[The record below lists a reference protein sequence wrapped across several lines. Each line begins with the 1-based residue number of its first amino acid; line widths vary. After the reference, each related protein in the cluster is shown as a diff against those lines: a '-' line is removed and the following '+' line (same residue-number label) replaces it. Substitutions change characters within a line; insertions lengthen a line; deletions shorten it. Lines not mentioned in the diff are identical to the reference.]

1 MALDQDTLDQFLDTV
16 RRFVKERL
24 IPAEAEVDAT
34 DKVPA
39 DIVDEMKAMGLFG
52 LTIPEEYGGLGL
64 SMAEEVAVAWE
75 ITHAAPAFRSCFGT
89 NVAIG
94 SQGLVIDGTEEQKRK
109 YLPKLATGEFI
120 SSFAL
125 TEPDIG
131 SDAASVKTR
140 ATKDGNGYVLN
151 GAKRFITNAPI
162 ADVFTVMARTNPEE
176 KGARGVSA
184 FIVEA
189 GTPGIR
195 LGKPENKMGQ
205 KGAHICDVIF
215 EDARIPGDALIG
227 GVEGQGFKTAM
238 KVLDRGRLHVAAT
251 CCGIADRL
259 VEESVSYAL
268 DRKQFGQAIGEFQLV
283 QAMLADSRTEHDVAW
298 ALVRDAARRG
308 DAGERITR
316 IGAEAKYYASEMT
329 GRVADRAVQIHGGS
343 GYINDYAV
351 SRLYRDVRIY
361 RLYEG
366 TSQIQQ
372 LVIARDM
379 LKEAR
384 EQRR

>member
-1 MALDQDTLDQFLDTV
+1 MPLDKDTLEQFLETI
-16 RRFVKERL
+16 RRYVKERL

-34 DKVPA
+34 DKVPDA
-39 DIVDEMKAMGLFG
+39 IVQEMKEMGLFG

-64 SMAEEVAVAWE
+64 NPAEEVEVAWA
-75 ITHAAPAFRSCFGT
+75 ITHAAPAFRSAFGT

-94 SQGLVIDGTEEQKRK
+94 SQGLVIDGTEEQKQK
-109 YLPKLATGEFI
+109 YLPRIATGELI
-120 SSFAL
+120 TSFAL

-140 ATKDGNGYVLN
+140 ATRDGNGYVLN
-151 GAKRFITNAPI
+151 GTKRFITNAPV
-162 ADVFTVMARTNPEE
+162 ANTFTVMARSNPEE
-176 KGARGVSA
+176 KGSRGVSA

-189 GTPGIR
+189 DTPGIR

-215 EDARIPGDALIG
+215 EDCRIPGDALIG

-251 CCGIADRL
+251 CCGLADRL
-259 VEESVSYAL
+259 IDESVAFAI
-268 DRKQFGQAIGEFQLV
+268 DREQFGQPIADFQLI

-298 ALVRDAARRG
+298 ALVRDAARRAV
-308 DAGERITR
+308 AGEPVTR
-316 IGAEAKYYASEMT
+316 LGAEAKYYASEMV

-343 GYINDYAV
+343 GYLNDYAV
-351 SRLYRDVRIY
+351 ARLYRDVRIY

-379 LKEAR
+379 LREAR
-384 EQRR
+384 KDKA

>member
-1 MALDQDTLDQFLDTV
+1 MPLDQATLDQFLETV
-16 RRFVKERL
+16 TRFVDERL
-24 IPAEAEVDAT
+24 IPAEAEVDAS
-34 DKVPA
+34 DKVPDA
-39 DIVDEMKAMGLFG
+39 IVSEMKEMGFFG
-52 LTIPEEYGGLGL
+52 LTIPEQYGGLGL
-64 SMAEEVAVAWE
+64 SPTEEVEVAWA
-75 ITHAAPAFRSCFGT
+75 ITHAAPAFRSAFGT

-94 SQGLVIDGTEEQKRK
+94 SQGLVIDGTEEQKQK
-109 YLPKLATGEFI
+109 YLPGMASGEI
-120 SSFAL
+120 IASFAL

-140 ATKDGNGYVLN
+140 ADRDGNGYILN
-151 GAKRFITNAPI
+151 GTKRFITNAPV
-162 ADVFTVMARTNPEE
+162 ANTFTVMARTNQDE

-184 FIVEA
+184 FIVDA
-189 GTPGIR
+189 DTPGIR
-195 LGKPENKMGQ
+195 LGTPENKMGQ

-215 EDARIPGDALIG
+215 EDCRIPGDALIG

-251 CCGIADRL
+251 CCGLADRL
-259 VEESVSYAL
+259 IRESVNFAL
-268 DRKQFGQAIGEFQLV
+268 EREQFGKPIAEHQLI
-283 QAMLADSRTEHDVAW
+283 QAMLADSRTECDVAW
-298 ALVRDAARRG
+298 ALVRDGARRFEA
-308 DAGERITR
+308 DEPITR
-316 IGAEAKYYASEMT
+316 LGAEAKYYASEMV

-351 SRLYRDVRIY
+351 ARLYRDVRIY

-379 LKEAR
+379 LREAR
-384 EQRR
+384 KAQT

>member
-1 MALDQDTLDQFLDTV
+1 MPLDRAMLDQFLETV
-16 RRFVKERL
+16 TGFVDERL

-34 DKVPA
+34 DKVPDA
-39 DIVDEMKAMGLFG
+39 IVDEMKALGLFG

-64 SMAEEVAVAWE
+64 APSEQVEVAWA
-75 ITHAAPAFRSCFGT
+75 ITHAAPAFRSAFGT

-94 SQGLVIDGTEEQKRK
+94 SQGLVIDGTGEQKQK
-109 YLPKLATGEFI
+109 YLPGMASGEI
-120 SSFAL
+120 VAAFAL

-131 SDAASVKTR
+131 SDAGSVKTR
-140 ATKDGNGYVLN
+140 ADRDGNGYVLN
-151 GAKRFITNAPI
+151 GTKRYITNAPI
-162 ADVFTVMARTNPEE
+162 ADTFTVMARTDQKE
-176 KGARGVSA
+176 KGSRGVSA

-189 GTPGIR
+189 NTPGIR
-195 LGKPENKMGQ
+195 LGTPENKMGQ

-215 EDARIPGDALIG
+215 EDCHIPGDALIG

-251 CCGIADRL
+251 CCGVADRL
-259 VEESVSYAL
+259 IRESVAFAL
-268 DRKQFGQAIGEFQLV
+268 DREQFGQPIADFQLV
-283 QAMLADSRTEHDVAW
+283 QAMLADSQTEHDVAW
-298 ALVRDAARRG
+298 ALVRDTARRFE
-308 DAGERITR
+308 AGEPITR
-316 IGAEAKYYASEMT
+316 LGAEAKYYASEMV
-329 GRVADRAVQIHGGS
+329 GRVADRAVQIHGGA
-343 GYINDYAV
+343 GYINDYPAA
-351 SRLYRDVRIY
+351 RLYRDVRIY

-384 EQRR
+384 AQR

>member
-1 MALDQDTLDQFLDTV
+1 MSLDQATLDQFLDTV
-16 RRFVKERL
+16 RRFVRERL

-34 DKVPA
+34 DRVPA
-39 DIVDEMKAMGLFG
+39 DIVEEMKAMGLFG
-52 LTIPEEYGGLGL
+52 LTIPEAYGGLGL
-64 SMAEEVAVAWE
+64 SMSEEVAVAWE

-94 SQGLVIDGTEEQKRK
+94 SQGLVIDGTEEQKRR

-259 VEESVSYAL
+259 VAESVNYAL
-268 DRKQFGQAIGEFQLV
+268 DRKQFGQAIGEFQLI

-316 IGAEAKYYASEMT
+316 LGAEAKYYASEMT

-351 SRLYRDVRIY
+351 ARLYRDVRIY

-384 EQRR
+384 EARP

>member
-1 MALDQDTLDQFLDTV
+1 MPLDKATLDQFLETL
-16 RRFVKERL
+16 RRYVDERL

-34 DKVPA
+34 DRVPQA
-39 DIVDEMKAMGLFG
+39 IIDEMKEMGLFG

-64 SMAEEVAVAWE
+64 SMTEEVEVAWT
-75 ITHAAPAFRSCFGT
+75 ITHAAPAFRSVFGT

-94 SQGLVIDGTEEQKRK
+94 SQGIVIDGTEEQKRK
-109 YLPKLATGEFI
+109 YLPKLASGEFI

-131 SDAASVKTR
+131 SDAGSVKTR
-140 ATKDGNGYVLN
+140 ATRDGNGYVLN
-151 GAKRFITNAPI
+151 GAKRFITNAPTANI
-162 ADVFTVMARTNPEE
+162 FTVMARTDPEE

-184 FIVEA
+184 FIVDA
-189 GTPGIR
+189 DTPGIR

-205 KGAHICDVIF
+205 KGAHICDVVF
-215 EDARIPGDALIG
+215 EDCRIPGEALIG
-227 GVEGQGFKTAM
+227 GVEGVGFKTAM
-238 KVLDRGRLHVAAT
+238 KVLDRGRLHVAST
-251 CCGIADRL
+251 CCGLADRL
-259 VEESVSYAL
+259 IDESVNFAL
-268 DRKQFGQAIGEFQLV
+268 DRKQFDKEIGEFQLI

-308 DAGERITR
+308 DAGEPITR
-316 IGAEAKYYASEMT
+316 MGAEAKYYASEMV

-384 EQRR
+384 GKRA